1 MGREAFYCVKG
12 IGIWGLGD
20 VGRIKF
26 RTGPIFYIKPY
37 SPLRARGITK

>member
-20 VGRIKF
+20 VGRIKSGS
-26 RTGPIFYIKPY
+26 GPIFYIKPY
-37 SPLRARGITK
+37 LSLRARGITK